1 MKKIIFSA
9 LSLVLTVLIF
19 TSCDKKYT
27 DLMTA
32 DAKTGGLVVPAGSI
46 AYLLGATPSLSVAL
60 TVPKGPGIA
69 SIEVYNKYLRRADT
83 TLSNSVLIK
92 TLDISSANTTADVV
106 ADFNINYADLSK
118 DILVGGAALPADEN
132 LLPIG
137 DTWEFTYISVMADGR
152 RVENSSTT
160 GIDVSNRWAAS
171 YLLSGYV
178 LRSDPFDPVLSGTYH
193 NIPWKLATVGAKSVI
208 YFKTHLWADGSVVG
222 GIGPWVLTM
231 DDSAGPNNPMPVKVT
246 DALNAAVKNNPAYN
260 SRYVPATK
268 TFYISVFWGT
278 GPTNRAATDTLVY
291 SGPF

>member
-1 MKKIIFSA
+1 MKKIIFSV
-9 LSLVLTVLIF
+9 LSLILTVVIF

-32 DAKTGGLVVPAGSI
+32 DAKTGGIVVPAGSI
-46 AYLLGATPSLSVAL
+46 AYLLGATPSLNVSL
-60 TVPKGPGIA
+60 TVPKGPGIT
-69 SIEVYNKYLRRADT
+69 SIEVYNQYLRRADT
-83 TLSNSVLIK
+83 VNSNSVLMK
-92 TLDISSANTTADVV
+92 TIDVSSANTSADDV
-106 ADFNINYADLSK
+106 ADFSISYADLTK

-137 DTWEFTYISVMADGR
+137 DTWQLTYISVMADGR
-152 RVENSSTT
+152 RVQNSSIT

-178 LRSDPFDPVLSGTYH
+178 LREGDPVLSGYYR
-193 NIPWKLATVGAKSVI
+193 NIPWKLATVGAKSVV
-208 YFKTHLWADGSVVG
+208 YFKTHLWADGGTIG

-246 DALNAAVKNNPAYN
+246 DAINSAVKNNPAYN

-268 TFYISVFWGT
+268 TFYISVFWGS

>member
-9 LSLVLTVLIF
+9 LSLILTVVIF

-32 DAKTGGLVVPAGSI
+32 DAKTGGIVVPAGSI

-69 SIEVYNKYLRRADT
+69 SIEVYNQYLRRADT
-83 TLSNSVLIK
+83 VSSNSVLMK
-92 TLDISSANTTADVV
+92 TIDVSSANISADVV
-106 ADFNINYADLSK
+106 SDFSISYSDLSK
-118 DILVGGAALPADEN
+118 DILVGGSALPADEN

-137 DTWEFTYISVMADGR
+137 DTWQLTYISVMADGR
-152 RVENSSTT
+152 RVENSSIT

-171 YLLSGYV
+171 YLLSGFV
-178 LRSDPFDPVLSGTYH
+178 LREGDPVLSGSYH
-193 NIPWKLATVGAKSVI
+193 NVPWKLATVGAKSVI
-208 YFKTHLWADGSVVG
+208 YFKTHLWADGSTVG

-231 DDSAGPNNPMPVKVT
+231 DDSGGPNNPMPVKVT

>member
-1 MKKIIFSA
+1 MKKLIFSA
-9 LSLVLTVLIF
+9 LSLVLTVVIF

-60 TVPKGPGIA
+60 TVPKGPGIT

-152 RVENSSTT
+152 RVKNSSTT

-178 LRSDPFDPVLSGTYH
+178 LRSDPFDPVLSGAYH
-193 NIPWKLATVGAKSVI
+193 NIPWKLAT
-208 YFKTHLWADGSVVG
+208 GSVVG

>member
-1 MKKIIFSA
+1 MKKLIFSA
-9 LSLVLTVLIF
+9 LSLIFTVVIL
-19 TSCDKKYT
+19 TSCDKKYS

-46 AYLLGATPSLSVAL
+46 AYLLGATPSLSVSL
-60 TVPKGPGIA
+60 TVPKGPAIT

-83 TLSNSVLIK
+83 VYSNSVLMK
-92 TLDISSANTTADVV
+92 TIDVSSANASADDL
-106 ADFNINYADLSK
+106 ADYSISYANLTK

-137 DTWEFTYISVMADGR
+137 DTWQLTYISVMADGR
-152 RVENSSTT
+152 RVENSSIT

-178 LRSDPFDPVLSGTYH
+178 LRADDAVLSGSYH
-193 NIPWKLATVGAKSVI
+193 KVPWKLATVGAKSVI
-208 YFKTHLWADGSVVG
+208 YFKTHLWADGSSVG
-222 GIGPWVLTM
+222 GIGPWVLTI
-231 DDSAGPNNPMPVKVT
+231 DDSAGPNSPMPVKVT

-260 SRYVPATK
+260 SRYDPAKK
-268 TFYISVFWGT
+268 TFYISVFWGA
-278 GPTNRAATDTLVY
+278 GPTSRAATDTLVY